1 MFIFNP
7 KITKMDNIK
16 LEEKLDRIE
25 KLLMGSKKVLTLEE
39 ACDYTGISRSYLY
52 KLTSKGEIP
61 HSKPNGKMIFF
72 DIDKLNKWLLKHNRK
87 SKQEIQ
93 EEAKKYVLQ
102 KKK

>member
-1 MFIFNP
+1 
-7 KITKMDNIK
+7 MDNIK

-25 KLLMGSKKVLTLEE
+25 SLLLGSKQVLTLEE

-52 KLTSKGEIP
+52 KLTSAGIIP

-72 DIDKLNKWLLKHNRK
+72 DINRLNEWLLRNDRK
-87 SKQEIQ
+87 SKCEI
-93 EEAKKYVLQ
+93 EDMALDYVL

>member
-1 MFIFNP
+1 
-7 KITKMDNIK
+7 MDNIK

-25 KLLMGSKKVLTLEE
+25 SLLLGSKQVLTLEE

-52 KLTSKGEIP
+52 KLTSAGIIP

-72 DIDKLNKWLLKHNRK
+72 DINLLNEWLLRNDRK
-87 SKQEIQ
+87 SKCEI
-93 EEAKKYVLQ
+93 EDMALDYVL